1 VEAHIEVLLDLQ
13 ISEEGILVQKAWP
26 SARESEVL
34 ALGLYENG
42 FVGPGLQRL
51 FIKKFRSVYDSGLVR
66 GCRYGLLPVWWSQD
80 SCVLTVAPSRLLMAI
95 ATLSKA
101 RQWPVHALHGSSH
114 AMSTLKHHVI
124 TTLMIL
130 SCVFAGC
137 AQQDQYIAAALE
149 HADRAITNGQGRDN
163 NALAEQA
170 TVALRY
176 AWLAERNNKDGR
188 LLNAIRLLK
197 EGIDN
202 ARYGRSDAGVQAVEE
217 AYKLLAELQ

>member
-1 VEAHIEVLLDLQ
+1 
-13 ISEEGILVQKAWP
+13 
-26 SARESEVL
+26 
-34 ALGLYENG
+34 
-42 FVGPGLQRL
+42 
-51 FIKKFRSVYDSGLVR
+51 
-66 GCRYGLLPVWWSQD
+66 
-80 SCVLTVAPSRLLMAI
+80 
-95 ATLSKA
+95 
-101 RQWPVHALHGSSH
+101 
-114 AMSTLKHHVI
+114 MSTLKHHVI